1 MQHTWID
8 GIPADVVPVDDR
20 GLNYADGVF
29 ETLLCR
35 QGKILGAQLHEARL
49 ALGLSR
55 LAFPNA
61 DSLAEAVFATAR
73 QLLSGVGH
81 SGVARLT
88 VTRGSGKRGY
98 TPDLDATPRSILVAQ
113 NDRVVDNPG
122 LRCGRAET
130 RWADQPQLA
139 GLKLLARTEQV
150 LAAGE
155 AAKAGWDDAIMLDA
169 RGRVISS
176 ARGNIFIIS
185 AGKVLTPDL
194 ARCGI
199 AGTRRQLLID
209 RILPGLGSEA
219 EVCNLSWDQVKTAD
233 AVVIT
238 NAVMGIAEVVAIG
251 DTGLPADADNGLV
264 SRMRESMNQ
273 YLCQGLS

>member
-1 MQHTWID
+1 M
-8 GIPADVVPVDDR
+8 PADVVPADDR

-35 QGKILGAQLHEARL
+35 RGQILGAQLHEARFE
-49 ALGLSR
+49 LGLSS

-61 DSLAEAVFATAR
+61 KGVAEAVFATAH

-98 TPDLDATPRSILVAQ
+98 APDFDAKPRSILVAQ
-113 NDRVVDNPG
+113 SDRVIDNPG
-122 LRCGRAET
+122 VRCGLAKT
-130 RWADQPQLA
+130 HWADQPQLA

-155 AAKAGWDDAIMLDA
+155 AETAGWDDAIMLDA
-169 RGRVISS
+169 RGQVISS
-176 ARGNIFIIS
+176 SRGNIFIVTG
-185 AGKVLTPDL
+185 GKVLTPDL
-194 ARCGI
+194 SRCGI
-199 AGTRRQLLID
+199 AGTRRQLIID
-209 RILPGLGSEA
+209 SILPSLGSQP
-219 EVCNLSWDQVKTAD
+219 EVCSLSWDQLMTAD

-238 NAVMGIAEVVAIG
+238 NAVIGIAEVVAIG
-251 DTGLPADADNGLV
+251 DTGLPANGGDGLV
-264 SRMRESMNQ
+264 SRMREAMRQ
-273 YLCQGLS
+273 YLCHELT

>member
-1 MQHTWID
+1 MLHTWID
-8 GIPADVVPVDDR
+8 GIPADAVPVDDR

-49 ALGLSR
+49 ARGLSR
-55 LAFPNA
+55 LAFPDA
-61 DSLAEAVFATAR
+61 DSRAEAIFSSAR

-81 SGVARLT
+81 SGIARLT

-113 NDRVVDNPG
+113 NDRVMDNPG

-155 AAKAGWDDAIMLDA
+155 AATAGWDDAIMLDA
-169 RGRVISS
+169 RGQVISS
-176 ARGNIFIIS
+176 SRGNIFIIT
-185 AGKVLTPDL
+185 AGKILTPDL

-219 EVCNLSWDQVKTAD
+219 EICSLSWDQLMTAD

-251 DTGLPADADNGLV
+251 DTGLPVDGDNGLV
-264 SRMRESMNQ
+264 SRMRESMTQ

>member
-1 MQHTWID
+1 MV
-8 GIPADVVPVDDR
+8 ADVISVDDR

-35 QGKILGAQLHEARL
+35 RGQILGSRLHEARL

-61 DSLAEAVFATAR
+61 KVQAEAVFAAAH
-73 QLLSGVGH
+73 QLLLGVAH

-98 TPDLDATPRSILVAQ
+98 TPDSDAKPRSILVAQ
-113 NDRVVDNPG
+113 SDRVIDNPG
-122 LRCGRAET
+122 VRCGLAET
-130 RWADQPQLA
+130 HWADQPQLA

-155 AAKAGWDDAIMLDA
+155 AAMAGWDDAIMLDA
-169 RGRVISS
+169 RGQVISS
-176 ARGNIFIIS
+176 SRGNIFIVTG
-185 AGKVLTPDL
+185 GKVLTPDL
-194 ARCGI
+194 SRCGI
-199 AGTRRQLLID
+199 AGTRRQLIID
-209 RILPGLGSEA
+209 FVLPSLGLEA
-219 EVCNLSWDQVKTAD
+219 EVCSLSWEQLMTAD

-238 NAVMGIAEVVAIG
+238 NAVIGIAEVVAI
-251 DTGLPADADNGLV
+251 ADAELPEGGGDGLV
-264 SRMRESMNQ
+264 SRMREEMTQ
-273 YLCQGLS
+273 YLCQGLT

>member
-1 MQHTWID
+1 M
-8 GIPADVVPVDDR
+8 PADVVPVDDR
-20 GLNYADGVF
+20 GLNYADGAF
-29 ETLLCR
+29 ETLLCTR
-35 QGKILGAQLHEARL
+35 GQILGAQLHEARL

-61 DSLAEAVFATAR
+61 VSLAENVFATAR

-98 TPDLDATPRSILVAQ
+98 TPDLDAPPRSILVAQ
-113 NDRVVDNPG
+113 NDRVIDKPG
-122 LRCGRAET
+122 VRCGPAET

-155 AAKAGWDDAIMLDA
+155 AATAGWDDAIMLDA
-169 RGRVISS
+169 REQVISS
-176 ARGNIFIIS
+176 SRGNIFIIT
-185 AGKVLTPDL
+185 AGKVFTPDL

-209 RILPGLGSEA
+209 RILPSLGSEA
-219 EVCNLSWDQVKTAD
+219 EVCSLSWDQLMTAD

-251 DTGLPADADNGLV
+251 DTGLPADEGDGLV
-264 SRMRESMNQ
+264 SRMRESMTQ
-273 YLCQGLS
+273 YLCQGLL

>member
-1 MQHTWID
+1 MLHTWID
-8 GIPADVVPVDDR
+8 GIPADAVPVDDR

-29 ETLLCR
+29 ETLLWS
-35 QGKILGAQLHEARL
+35 QGRIVGAQLHEARL
-49 ALGLSR
+49 ARGLSR
-55 LAFPNA
+55 LAFPDA
-61 DSLAEAVFATAR
+61 DSRAEAVFATAR

-81 SGVARLT
+81 SGIARLT

-113 NDRVVDNPG
+113 NDRVNDKPG
-122 LRCGRAET
+122 VRCGRAET

-155 AAKAGWDDAIMLDA
+155 AATAGWDDAIMLDS
-169 RGRVISS
+169 RGQVISS
-176 ARGNIFIIS
+176 SRGNIFIIT
-185 AGKVLTPDL
+185 AGKILTPDL

-219 EVCNLSWDQVKTAD
+219 EICSLSWDQLMTAD

-251 DTGLPADADNGLV
+251 DTGLPADGDNGLV
-264 SRMRESMNQ
+264 SRMRESMTQ

>member
-1 MQHTWID
+1 MLHTWID
-8 GIPADVVPVDDR
+8 GMVADVISVDDR

-35 QGKILGAQLHEARL
+35 RGQILGSRLHEARL

-61 DSLAEAVFATAR
+61 KVQAEAVFAAAH
-73 QLLSGVGH
+73 QLLLGVAH

-98 TPDLDATPRSILVAQ
+98 TPDSDAKPRSILVAQ
-113 NDRVVDNPG
+113 SDRVIDN
-122 LRCGRAET
+122 LSVRCGLAET
-130 RWADQPQLA
+130 HWADQPQLA

-155 AAKAGWDDAIMLDA
+155 AAMAGWDDAIMLDA
-169 RGRVISS
+169 RGQVISS
-176 ARGNIFIIS
+176 SRGNIFIVTG
-185 AGKVLTPDL
+185 GKVLTPDL
-194 ARCGI
+194 SRCGI
-199 AGTRRQLLID
+199 AGTRRQLIID
-209 RILPGLGSEA
+209 FVLPSLGLEA
-219 EVCNLSWDQVKTAD
+219 EVCSLSWEQLMTAD

-238 NAVMGIAEVVAIG
+238 NAVIGIAEVVAI
-251 DTGLPADADNGLV
+251 ADAELPEGGGDGLV
-264 SRMRESMNQ
+264 SRMREEMTQ
-273 YLCQGLS
+273 YLCQGLT

>member
-155 AAKAGWDDAIMLDA
+155 AATAGWDDAIMLDA
-169 RGRVISS
+169 RGQVISS
-176 ARGNIFIIS
+176 ARGNIFIIT
-185 AGKVLTPDL
+185 AGKILTPDL

>member
-1 MQHTWID
+1 MND
-8 GIPADVVPVDDR
+8 KP
-20 GLNYADGVF
+20 GV
-29 ETLLCR
+29 
-35 QGKILGAQLHEARL
+35 
-49 ALGLSR
+49 
-55 LAFPNA
+55 
-61 DSLAEAVFATAR
+61 
-73 QLLSGVGH
+73 
-81 SGVARLT
+81 
-88 VTRGSGKRGY
+88 
-98 TPDLDATPRSILVAQ
+98 
-113 NDRVVDNPG
+113 
-122 LRCGRAET
+122 RCGRAET

-155 AAKAGWDDAIMLDA
+155 AATAGWDDAIMLDA
-169 RGRVISS
+169 RGQVISS
-176 ARGNIFIIS
+176 SRGNIFIIT
-185 AGKVLTPDL
+185 AGKILTPDL

-219 EVCNLSWDQVKTAD
+219 EICSLSWDQLMTAD

-251 DTGLPADADNGLV
+251 DTGLPVDGDNGLV
-264 SRMRESMNQ
+264 SRMRESMTQ

>member
-1 MQHTWID
+1 MQHKWID

-130 RWADQPQLA
+130 HWADQPQLA

-169 RGRVISS
+169 RGQVISS

-251 DTGLPADADNGLV
+251 DTGLPADAGNGLV

>member
-1 MQHTWID
+1 MLRAWID

-35 QGKILGAQLHEARL
+35 RGKILGAQLHEARL

-185 AGKVLTPDL
+185 AGEVLTPDL

>member
-1 MQHTWID
+1 
-8 GIPADVVPVDDR
+8 
-20 GLNYADGVF
+20 VF

-49 ALGLSR
+49 ARGLSC
-55 LAFPNA
+55 LAFPDA
-61 DSLAEAVFATAR
+61 DSRAEAVFATAR

-81 SGVARLT
+81 SGIARLT

-169 RGRVISS
+169 RGQVISS

-185 AGKVLTPDL
+185 AGNVLTPDL

-219 EVCNLSWDQVKTAD
+219 EVCYLSWDQVKTAD

-251 DTGLPADADNGLV
+251 DTGLPVDGDNGLV
-264 SRMRESMNQ
+264 SRMRESMTQ

>member
-1 MQHTWID
+1 MLHTWID
-8 GIPADVVPVDDR
+8 GISADVVPVDDR

-29 ETLLCR
+29 ETLLCKR
-35 QGKILGAQLHEARL
+35 GQILGAQLHEARL
-49 ALGLSR
+49 AQGLAR
-55 LAFPNA
+55 LTFPNA
-61 DSLAEAVFATAR
+61 HSLAEAVFATAR
-73 QLLSGVGH
+73 RLLSGVGH

-113 NDRVVDNPG
+113 DDRVLYKPG
-122 LRCGRAET
+122 VRCGRAET

-155 AAKAGWDDAIMLDA
+155 AAAAGWDDAIMLDA
-169 RGRVISS
+169 RDQVISS
-176 ARGNIFIIS
+176 SRGNIFIIT

-194 ARCGI
+194 ATCGI
-199 AGTRRQLLID
+199 AGTRRQLLVD
-209 RILPGLGSEA
+209 RILPSLGSEA
-219 EVCNLSWDQVKTAD
+219 EVCSVSWDQMMRAD

-238 NAVMGIAEVVAIG
+238 NAVMGVAEVVAIG
-251 DTGLPADADNGLV
+251 DTRLPADGDNGLV
-264 SRMRESMNQ
+264 SRMRESMTQ

>member
-1 MQHTWID
+1 MLHTWID
-8 GIPADVVPVDDR
+8 GIPADVLPVDDR

-35 QGKILGAQLHEARL
+35 QGRILGAQLHEARL
-49 ALGLSR
+49 ARGLSR
-55 LAFPNA
+55 LAFPDA
-61 DSLAEAVFATAR
+61 DSRAEAVFATAR

-81 SGVARLT
+81 SGIARLT

-113 NDRVVDNPG
+113 NDRVMDNPG

-169 RGRVISS
+169 RGQVISS
-176 ARGNIFIIS
+176 SRGNIFIIS

-219 EVCNLSWDQVKTAD
+219 EICSLSWDQVKTAD

-251 DTGLPADADNGLV
+251 DTGLPADGDNGLV
-264 SRMRESMNQ
+264 SRMRESMTQ

>member
-1 MQHTWID
+1 MLHTWID

-29 ETLLCR
+29 ETLFCR
-35 QGKILGAQLHEARL
+35 RGQILGAQLHEKRL

-61 DSLAEAVFATAR
+61 NGLAEAMFATAH
-73 QLLSGVGH
+73 QLLSAVGH

-98 TPDLDATPRSILVAQ
+98 KPDFDATPRSILVAQ
-113 NDRVVDNPG
+113 SDRVIDNPG
-122 LRCGRAET
+122 VRCGRAET
-130 RWADQPQLA
+130 HWADQPQLA

-155 AAKAGWDDAIMLDA
+155 AATAGWDDAIMLDA
-169 RGRVISS
+169 REQVISS
-176 ARGNIFIIS
+176 SRGNIFIIT

-194 ARCGI
+194 TRCGI

-209 RILPGLGSEA
+209 SILPSLGSEA
-219 EVCNLSWDQVKTAD
+219 EVCSLSWDQLMMAD

-251 DTGLPADADNGLV
+251 DTGLPADGGDGLV
-264 SRMRESMNQ
+264 SRMRESMTQ

>member
-1 MQHTWID
+1 MLHTWID
-8 GIPADVVPVDDR
+8 GMPADVVPVDDR
-20 GLNYADGVF
+20 GLNYADGAF
-29 ETLLCR
+29 ETLLCTR
-35 QGKILGAQLHEARL
+35 GQILGAQLHEARL

-61 DSLAEAVFATAR
+61 VSLAENVFATAR

-98 TPDLDATPRSILVAQ
+98 TPDLDAPPRSILVAQ
-113 NDRVVDNPG
+113 NDRVIDKPG
-122 LRCGRAET
+122 VRCGPAET

-155 AAKAGWDDAIMLDA
+155 AATAGWDDAIMLDA
-169 RGRVISS
+169 REQVISS
-176 ARGNIFIIS
+176 SRGNIFIIT
-185 AGKVLTPDL
+185 AGKVFTPDL

-209 RILPGLGSEA
+209 RILPSLGSEA
-219 EVCNLSWDQVKTAD
+219 EVCSLSWDQLMTAD

-251 DTGLPADADNGLV
+251 DTGLPADEGDGLV
-264 SRMRESMNQ
+264 SRMRESMTQ
-273 YLCQGLS
+273 YLCQGLL

>member
-1 MQHTWID
+1 
-8 GIPADVVPVDDR
+8 
-20 GLNYADGVF
+20 
-29 ETLLCR
+29 LLCR

-49 ALGLSR
+49 ARGLSR
-55 LAFPNA
+55 LAFPDA
-61 DSLAEAVFATAR
+61 DSRAEAVFATAR

-81 SGVARLT
+81 SGIARLT

-113 NDRVVDNPG
+113 NDRVNDNPG
-122 LRCGRAET
+122 VRCGRAET

-155 AAKAGWDDAIMLDA
+155 AATAGWDDAIMLDA
-169 RGRVISS
+169 RGQVISS
-176 ARGNIFIIS
+176 SRGNIFIIT
-185 AGKVLTPDL
+185 AGKILTPDL

-219 EVCNLSWDQVKTAD
+219 EICSLSWDQLMTAD

-251 DTGLPADADNGLV
+251 DTGLPVDGDNGLV
-264 SRMRESMNQ
+264 SRMRESMTQ

>member
-1 MQHTWID
+1 MLHTWID
-8 GIPADVVPVDDR
+8 GIPADAVPVDDR

-29 ETLLCR
+29 ETVLCR

-169 RGRVISS
+169 RGQVISS
-176 ARGNIFIIS
+176 SRGNIFIIS

-238 NAVMGIAEVVAIG
+238 NAVTGIAEVVAIG

-264 SRMRESMNQ
+264 SRVRESMNQ

>member
-1 MQHTWID
+1 MLHTWID

-35 QGKILGAQLHEARL
+35 RGQILGAQLHETRL

-61 DSLAEAVFATAR
+61 NSLAEAVFATAH

-98 TPDLDATPRSILVAQ
+98 KPDFDATPRSILVAQ
-113 NDRVVDNPG
+113 SDRVIDNPG
-122 LRCGRAET
+122 VRCGRAET
-130 RWADQPQLA
+130 HWADQSQLA

-155 AAKAGWDDAIMLDA
+155 AVAAGWDDAIMLDA
-169 RGRVISS
+169 REQVISS
-176 ARGNIFIIS
+176 SRGNIFIIT

-209 RILPGLGSEA
+209 SILPSLGSEA
-219 EVCNLSWDQVKTAD
+219 EVCSLSWDQLMMAD

-251 DTGLPADADNGLV
+251 DTGLPGDGGDGLV
-264 SRMRESMNQ
+264 SRMRESMTQ
-273 YLCQGLS
+273 YLRQGLS

>member
-1 MQHTWID
+1 MLHTWID

-35 QGKILGAQLHEARL
+35 RGQMLGAQLHETRL

-61 DSLAEAVFATAR
+61 NSLAEAVFATAH

-98 TPDLDATPRSILVAQ
+98 KPDVDATPRSILVAQ
-113 NDRVVDNPG
+113 SDRVIDNPG
-122 LRCGRAET
+122 VRCGRAET
-130 RWADQPQLA
+130 HWADQPQLS

-155 AAKAGWDDAIMLDA
+155 AATAGWDDAIMLDA
-169 RGRVISS
+169 REQVISS
-176 ARGNIFIIS
+176 SRGNIFIITE
-185 AGKVLTPDL
+185 GKVLTPDL

-209 RILPGLGSEA
+209 SILPSLGYEA
-219 EVCNLSWDQVKTAD
+219 EVCSLSWDQLMMAD

-251 DTGLPADADNGLV
+251 DTGLPADGGDGLV
-264 SRMRESMNQ
+264 SRMPESMTQ

>member
-1 MQHTWID
+1 MLHTWID

-35 QGKILGAQLHEARL
+35 RGKILGVQLHEARL
-49 ALGLSR
+49 ARGLSR
-55 LAFPNA
+55 LAFPDA
-61 DSLAEAVFATAR
+61 DSRAEAVFATAR

-81 SGVARLT
+81 SGIARLT

-113 NDRVVDNPG
+113 NDRVNDKPG
-122 LRCGRAET
+122 VRCGPAET

-155 AAKAGWDDAIMLDA
+155 AAMAGWDDAIMLDA
-169 RGRVISS
+169 QRAGDFFFAGAIFLLLPRKDTHPRPVSMRHCWYSS
-176 ARGNIFIIS
+176 AAVNRS
-185 AGKVLTPDL
+185 HSP
-194 ARCGI
+194 
-199 AGTRRQLLID
+199 QL
-209 RILPGLGSEA
+209 RF
-219 EVCNLSWDQVKTAD
+219 
-233 AVVIT
+233 
-238 NAVMGIAEVVAIG
+238 
-251 DTGLPADADNGLV
+251 
-264 SRMRESMNQ
+264 
-273 YLCQGLS
+273 

>member
-1 MQHTWID
+1 MLHTWID

-29 ETLLCR
+29 ETFLCR
-35 QGKILGAQLHEARL
+35 RGQIFGAQLHETRL
-49 ALGLSR
+49 AQGLSR

-61 DSLAEAVFATAR
+61 NGLAEAVFANAH
-73 QLLSGVGH
+73 QSLSEVEH

-98 TPDLDATPRSILVAQ
+98 KPDFYATPRSILVAQ
-113 NDRVVDNPG
+113 SDRVIDNLG
-122 LRCGRAET
+122 VRCGRAET
-130 RWADQPQLA
+130 HWADQPQLA

-155 AAKAGWDDAIMLDA
+155 AAAAGWDDAIMLDA
-169 RGRVISS
+169 REQVISS
-176 ARGNIFIIS
+176 SRGNIFIIT

-209 RILPGLGSEA
+209 SILPSLGSEA
-219 EVCNLSWDQVKTAD
+219 EVCSLSWDQLMTAD

-251 DTGLPADADNGLV
+251 DTGLPADGGDGLV
-264 SRMRESMNQ
+264 SRMRESMTQ

>member
-1 MQHTWID
+1 MQHKWID
-8 GIPADVVPVDDR
+8 GIPADAVPVDDR

-49 ALGLSR
+49 ARGLSR
-55 LAFPNA
+55 LAFPDA
-61 DSLAEAVFATAR
+61 DSRAEAVFATAR

-81 SGVARLT
+81 SGIARLT

-113 NDRVVDNPG
+113 NDRVNDKPG
-122 LRCGRAET
+122 VRCGRAET

-150 LAAGE
+150 LAADE
-155 AAKAGWDDAIMLDA
+155 AATAGWDDAIMLDA
-169 RGRVISS
+169 RGQVISS

-264 SRMRESMNQ
+264 SRMRESMTQ

>member
-1 MQHTWID
+1 MPT
-8 GIPADVVPVDDR
+8 DVVSADDR

-35 QGKILGAQLHEARL
+35 RGQILGSQLHEARL

-61 DSLAEAVFATAR
+61 KVQAEAVFEKAH
-73 QLLSGVGH
+73 QLLSGVAH

-88 VTRGSGKRGY
+88 VTRGSGKWGY
-98 TPDLDATPRSILVAQ
+98 TPDVDAKPRSIIVAQ
-113 NDRVVDNPG
+113 SDRVIDNRG
-122 LRCGRAET
+122 VRCGLAET

-155 AAKAGWDDAIMLDA
+155 AAMAGWDDAIMLDA
-169 RGRVISS
+169 RERVISS
-176 ARGNIFIIS
+176 SRGNIFIV
-185 AGKVLTPDL
+185 AGGKVLTPDL
-194 ARCGI
+194 SRSGI
-199 AGTRRQLLID
+199 AGTRRQLLLD
-209 RILPGLGSEA
+209 YILPSLGFEA
-219 EVCNLSWDQVKTAD
+219 EVCSLSCEQLMTAE

-238 NAVMGIAEVVAIG
+238 NAVIGIAEVVAIG
-251 DTGLPADADNGLV
+251 DAGLPVGGGDDLV
-264 SRMRESMNQ
+264 SRMRKAMTQ
-273 YLCQGLS
+273 YLCQGLT

>member
-1 MQHTWID
+1 M
-8 GIPADVVPVDDR
+8 PADVVPVDDR

-35 QGKILGAQLHEARL
+35 RGRILASQTHESRL

-61 DSLAEAVFATAR
+61 KVQAKAIFAKAH
-73 QLLSGVGH
+73 QLLSGVAH

-98 TPDLDATPRSILVAQ
+98 TPDVDAKPRSILVAQ
-113 NDRVVDNPG
+113 GDRVIGNPG
-122 LRCGRAET
+122 VRCGKAET

-150 LAAGE
+150 LAARE
-155 AAKAGWDDAIMLDA
+155 AAMAGWDDAIMLDV
-169 RGRVISS
+169 RGQVISS
-176 ARGNIFIIS
+176 SRGNIFVVTG
-185 AGKVLTPDL
+185 GKVLTPDL
-194 ARCGI
+194 SRCGI

-209 RILPGLGSEA
+209 FILPSLGFEA
-219 EVCNLSWDQVKTAD
+219 EVCSLTWEQLMTAD
-233 AVVIT
+233 AVFIT
-238 NAVMGIAEVVAIG
+238 NAVIGIAEVVAIG
-251 DTGLPADADNGLV
+251 DTELPKDGVDGLV
-264 SRMRESMNQ
+264 SRMQKSMTQ

>member
-169 RGRVISS
+169 RGQVISS

-238 NAVMGIAEVVAIG
+238 NAVLGIAEVVAIG